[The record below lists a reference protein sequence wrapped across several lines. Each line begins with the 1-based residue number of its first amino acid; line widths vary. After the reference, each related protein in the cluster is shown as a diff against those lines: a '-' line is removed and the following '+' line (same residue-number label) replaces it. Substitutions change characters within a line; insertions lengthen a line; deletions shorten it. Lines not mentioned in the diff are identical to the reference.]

1 MKKIIISIS
10 LCLFVV
16 FASTAQETDPAF
28 TNKQGVYILPE
39 QGDFALGFDA
49 LPVLN
54 FFGGNGDFY
63 QNTIYGK
70 YFLSDNSALRV
81 KLTLG
86 ITNDSYKNAVQ
97 DDQALAANPLNVDA
111 RVVDMMTEARNN
123 VSLGIGFEM
132 RRGHGR
138 VQGFYGGELGLGFRS
153 GNNTY
158 NWANPMTA
166 LNSAPSST
174 VANWTGA
181 GTASNRA
188 IETKYGNT
196 YSVGLGAFIGAEYF
210 IAPKLSVGAELS
222 LAFLLSTT
230 GQNETTSESWN
241 AATNSLQKRTVRSYN
256 RNIYAHNIRVSTMP
270 GASVFFM
277 FHF

>member
-16 FASTAQETDPAF
+16 FTATAQEVNPALV
-28 TNKQGVYILPE
+28 NKQGVHILPE
-39 QGDFALGFDA
+39 RGDFALGFDA

-63 QNTIYGK
+63 QNTIFGK
-70 YFLSDNSALRV
+70 YFLDSKSALRV

-86 ITNDSYKNAVQ
+86 ISNNSFKSAVQ
-97 DDQALAANPLNVDA
+97 DDQALVANPLNVDA
-111 RVVDMMTEARNN
+111 RVIDLMTEARNN
-123 VSLGIGFEM
+123 ISLGIGYEM

-138 VQGFYGGELGLGFRS
+138 VQGFFGGELGLGFGS

-158 NWANPMTA
+158 KWANPMTS
-166 LNSAPSST
+166 LNTAPSSSA
-174 VANWTGA
+174 ANWNGA
-181 GTASNRA
+181 GSASNRTLD
-188 IETKYGNT
+188 TKLGNT
-196 YSVGLGAFIGAEYF
+196 YSAGLGAFVGAEYF

-222 LAFLLSTT
+222 LAFWFSAT

-256 RNIYAHNIRVSTMP
+256 RYGYAHRIEVSTMP
-270 GASVFFM
+270 GASVYFM